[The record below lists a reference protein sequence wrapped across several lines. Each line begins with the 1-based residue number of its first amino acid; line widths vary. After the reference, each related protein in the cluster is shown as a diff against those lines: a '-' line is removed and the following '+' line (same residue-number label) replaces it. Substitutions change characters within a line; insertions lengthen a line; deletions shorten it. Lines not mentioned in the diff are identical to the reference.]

1 MGIAG
6 NNAVA
11 FNSTANCLESPPLN
25 IITDIENCIV
35 FIKDHHYRHF
45 FLANGKGEI

>member
-11 FNSTANCLESPPLN
+11 FNSFANCLEWPPLN

-35 FIKDHHYRHF
+35 FIKVHHYGKI